1 MDYLNS
7 PVGQIAAQLPG
18 ATGVFQKYGIDF
30 CCGGKNSLQQLVQK
44 KQLDGAM
51 LVRDLI
57 ALEKDPLAEKDW
69 NTIDLLTLVDHIYRD
84 FHERHREQLPEL
96 IRLAQR
102 VESVHGDRADCP
114 DGLSAVL
121 KEMRDELELHMQ
133 KEECVLFPLIRSGRG
148 PDPEMVMGAMECE
161 HEEHGRRL
169 DRLRAAIRNGVPPAD
184 ACNTWRA
191 LYSGTKA
198 FIDDVMEHIHLENN
212 VLFPRVRAG

>member
-7 PVGQIAAQLPG
+7 PVGQIAAQVPG
-18 ATGVFQKYGIDF
+18 ATGVFQKYGIDY
-30 CCGGKNSLQQLVQK
+30 CCGGRNSLHQLVQK

-51 LVRDLI
+51 IVRDLI

-69 NTIDLLTLVDHIYRD
+69 NTADLFALIDHIYRD

-102 VESVHGDRADCP
+102 VESVHGGRDDCP
-114 DGLSAVL
+114 TGLSGL
-121 KEMRDELELHMQ
+121 LMEMRDELELHMQ
-133 KEECVLFPLIRSGRG
+133 KEERVLFPLIRSGRG
-148 PDPEMVMGAMECE
+148 PDPEMAMGAMECE

-169 DRLRAAIRNGVPPAD
+169 DRLRAAIHNGVPPAD

-191 LYSGTKA
+191 LYSGAKA
-198 FIDDVMEHIHLENN
+198 FIDDLMEHIHLENN

>member
-44 KQLDGAM
+44 QQLDGAM
-51 LVRDLI
+51 VVRDLI
-57 ALEKDPLAEKDW
+57 ALEKDPFAEQDW
-69 NTIDLLTLVDHIYRD
+69 NTADLFALIDHIYRD

-114 DGLSAVL
+114 IGCRPCSRKCAMNWSCTCRKRSACCF
-121 KEMRDELELHMQ
+121 R
-133 KEECVLFPLIRSGRG
+133 
-148 PDPEMVMGAMECE
+148 
-161 HEEHGRRL
+161 
-169 DRLRAAIRNGVPPAD
+169 
-184 ACNTWRA
+184 
-191 LYSGTKA
+191 
-198 FIDDVMEHIHLENN
+198 
-212 VLFPRVRAG
+212 